1 MDSLLYVGGADD
13 DDDDDD
19 DDDEEDDEEGKGE
32 EAAAASTSTAPKQVD
47 FEALQR
53 AGYASS
59 SLTSTETYHRLTK
72 EEEENKLKEKA
83 DAEREDRERFE
94 AMVAEEEARTNLL
107 DKRKLDERIGY
118 KKRFDSTGEDFRSKE
133 KRKRAAGQQ
142 SRDSSYVEEEKRR
155 LRHGAENFD
164 S

>member
-19 DDDEEDDEEGKGE
+19 DDDEEEDEEGKGE

-94 AMVAEEEARTNLL
+94 AMVAEEERQV
-107 DKRKLDERIGY
+107 G
-118 KKRFDSTGEDFRSKE
+118 TGR
-133 KRKRAAGQQ
+133 
-142 SRDSSYVEEEKRR
+142 
-155 LRHGAENFD
+155 
-164 S
+164 